1 MYPQKLEFLLV
12 CVIIMGMV
20 HTILLVEDDKGLQ
33 KYIKELLL
41 DNGFSVQVAADGI
54 EALNTLEKNLPDLMV
69 LDLGLPNMGGEAVCM
84 EVRKKYPELSV
95 IILTAKDS
103 ITDIVNGLN
112 LGADDYMTKP
122 FVADELLARIKAR
135 LRQKGGMDPKLQV
148 ADLVLDSKT
157 LEVKRGEKEIQLTP
171 QEFKLLQYLMSN
183 KGRILTREMI
193 LNRIWLYSSDV
204 ETRVVDVYMGYLRK
218 KVDEGFEKKLL
229 HSVRGFG
236 YTIKE

>member
-1 MYPQKLEFLLV
+1 MLV
-12 CVIIMGMV
+12 ILRFMTK
-20 HTILLVEDDKGLQ
+20 TILVVEDDNGLS
-33 KYIKELLL
+33 KYLKELLL
-41 DNGFSVQVAADGI
+41 DNGYFVQTAGDGVQ
-54 EALNTLEKNLPDLMV
+54 ALNSLQKTPPDLMV
-69 LDLGLPNMGGEAVCM
+69 LDLGLPNMSGEAVCM
-84 EVRKKYPELSV
+84 EVRKKYPDLPV

-103 ITDIVNGLN
+103 INDIVNGLN

-135 LRQKGGMDPKLQV
+135 LRAKGTGDNKLIV
-148 ADLVLDSKT
+148 GDLELDNQS
-157 LEVKRGEKEIQLTP
+157 LEVKRAGSDIQLTP

-193 LNRIWLYSSDV
+193 LNRVWLYSPEI

-218 KVDEGFEKKLL
+218 KIDSEYDKKLL

-236 YTIKE
+236 YMIKE